1 MITRPNALIQAAC
14 ISLLLMLVPGT
25 AASQEQKEPA
35 PQQVEKPATE
45 RTPQP
50 GSLTVPGEKP
60 AEEPMAAPAAA
71 EPPAPAKDESAE
83 YIIKQ
88 GDTLW
93 DISNS
98 FLKDPFLWPFIWK
111 ANPYVTNPDLIYTGN
126 KLSIPSLAPIER
138 AMEAAPKEQLVEK
151 QAPLSGKEAAKT
163 EEAALATKP
172 KPLKPEPSEEAAP
185 AEGARLILPEE
196 QPQLVIDKYAMLS
209 AGFVN
214 DVENG
219 DRIVGPQEK
228 GKSTLGYDDIVFVT
242 VGSRENVNVGDK
254 FLIFTPLDQVR
265 HPRTRERAGRLIRG
279 LGILQITAKDPA
291 ADVLTAR
298 ITLSF
303 DAVETGSL
311 LTPYQEPALVYQSN
325 EKKAK
330 DISGYILE
338 VTDRRSISGQTDFVY
353 LDKGSADGVD
363 PGDRFTVYAEPEK
376 RGYPRKVIGEVQVFL
391 VKERTST
398 AVVRKNTDTL
408 AKGDAVDFKK

>member
-35 PQQVEKPATE
+35 PQQVEKPAAE
-45 RTPQP
+45 RTPQQP
-50 GSLTVPGEKP
+50 GSLIVPGEKP
-60 AEEPMAAPAAA
+60 AEEPTAAPAAV
-71 EPPAPAKDESAE
+71 EPLAPAKDEPAE
-83 YIIKQ
+83 YTIKQ

-93 DISNS
+93 DISNTL
-98 FLKDPFLWPFIWK
+98 LKDPFLWPFIWK

-126 KLSIPSLAPIER
+126 KLTIPSLTPLEM
-138 AMEAAPKEQLVEK
+138 AMEAAPKEQVVEK
-151 QAPLSGKEAAKT
+151 QAPLPGKEAAKT
-163 EEAALATKP
+163 EETAALAT
-172 KPLKPEPSEEAAP
+172 KPEPSEEAVP

-219 DRIVGPQEK
+219 DLIVGPQEK
-228 GKSTLGYDDIVFVT
+228 GKTTLGYDDIVFVK
-242 VGSRENVNVGDK
+242 VGSQENVNIGDK
-254 FLIFTPLDQVR
+254 FLIYTPLGMVR
-265 HPRTRERAGRLIRG
+265 HPRTGERAGRLIRG
-279 LGILQITAKDPA
+279 LGILQITAKDPS

-303 DAVETGSL
+303 DSVGTGSL
-311 LTPYQEPALVYQSN
+311 LTPYQEPVLIYQSN
-325 EKKAK
+325 EKRAK

-338 VTDRRSISGQTDFVY
+338 VTDRRSISGQTDYVY
-353 LDKGSADGVD
+353 LDKGSMDGVD